1 MNMENINI
9 GDKLF
14 FRDSYGSLCFGTVKS
29 VEKPL
34 ILNSALAKKVAVV
47 RFDEAHIIDGRDG
60 EIAKNISHSFSSVA
74 LAEDCFGTF
83 AELRT
88 HIDQIFTKDKTY
100 CEDEIK
106 DVKGLVKFALSHEL
120 FGENTDL
127 AAKAAFITRASA
139 LLNIPEE
146 ELRAL

>member
-1 MNMENINI
+1 MENINI

-106 DVKGLVKFALSHEL
+106 DVKGLAKFALSHEL

>member
-1 MNMENINI
+1 MENINI

-127 AAKAAFITRASA
+127 ATKAAFITRASA

>member
-1 MNMENINI
+1 MENINI

-60 EIAKNISHSFSSVA
+60 EIAKNISHSFSSAA

-100 CEDEIK
+100 CEDEIN